1 MNNVQMV
8 RHIHI
13 HLVARER
20 CATAEYR
27 VVVAEAEVAVK
38 VADADAVEAAVKV
51 VVEVESGCW
60 FVRMHPSIRAVD
72 VFIRVA
78 PAEKDNPAMHLYL
91 SHL

>member
-1 MNNVQMV
+1 MV
-8 RHIHI
+8 RHRHAHIHIHI

-20 CATAEYR
+20 CVTAEYR
-27 VVVAEAEVAVK
+27 V
-38 VADADAVEAAVKV
+38 VADADAVEAA
-51 VVEVESGCW
+51 VEVESGCW

-78 PAEKDNPAMHLYL
+78 PAEKDTPAMHLYL

>member
-8 RHIHI
+8 RHRHIHIHIHIHI

-20 CATAEYR
+20 CVTAEYR
-27 VVVAEAEVAVK
+27 VVAVVVEVAVK
-38 VADADAVEAAVKV
+38 AVVAA
-51 VVEVESGCW
+51 EVESGCW

-78 PAEKDNPAMHLYL
+78 PVENDNPAMHLCL

>member
-8 RHIHI
+8 RHRHIHI

-20 CATAEYR
+20 CVTAEYR
-27 VVVAEAEVAVK
+27 VVVVVVEVAVK
-38 VADADAVEAAVKV
+38 AVVAAVDA
-51 VVEVESGCW
+51 EVESGCW
-60 FVRMHPSIRAVD
+60 FARIHLSIKAAD

-78 PAEKDNPAMHLYL
+78 PVENDNPAMHLCL